1 MFKTKPP
8 PLDQLRQSYRLASLP
23 DCIKTNAV
31 GECGH
36 AISKPIGKATIDD
49 IAFTI
54 QALSTESSEI
64 YMRLDALRQLHDRAR
79 RAGGLGADLAIES
92 AMRIQ
97 EGGR

>member
-8 PLDQLRQSYRLASLP
+8 PLDQLRQSYGMTSLP
-23 DCIKTNAV
+23 DCIKTDAV
-31 GECGH
+31 GEYGH
-36 AISKPIGKATIDD
+36 AISKPISQATIDD
-49 IAFTI
+49 VAFAI
-54 QALSTESSEI
+54 QALSTESTAI
-64 YMRLDALRQLHDRAR
+64 YKLLDALRQLHDRAR